1 MPCRGIRDKVEQI
14 KWRADIVTCYKNCAR
29 RRNIGIVKTSLPNA
43 AYDEQRDSVCRP
55 YPCACICDVH
65 SILFMGLLREDEKRD
80 TDESSQSA
88 TQAIKRETGND
99 TAARNCH
106 RSA

>member
-1 MPCRGIRDKVEQI
+1 
-14 KWRADIVTCYKNCAR
+14 
-29 RRNIGIVKTSLPNA
+29 
-43 AYDEQRDSVCRP
+43 
-55 YPCACICDVH
+55 
-65 SILFMGLLREDEKRD
+65 MGLLREDEKRD
-80 TDESSQSA
+80 TDKSSQSA